1 VGYRGDSRE
10 NAEDEVIRADS
21 SLTDAV
27 AELKSSKK
35 FREWNPSY
43 STPSPRTPGIER
55 SAIMKEVVEKHFTPD
70 ELAELW
76 GVSVDSIRRLFRDES
91 GVLKMGDK
99 NPKHKRQYLTLRIP
113 ESVAERVHTRLSE

>member
-1 VGYRGDSRE
+1 VDTQRHRGE
-10 NAEDEVIRADS
+10 GAGAEVIHADS

-27 AELKSSKK
+27 TELNASKQ
-35 FREWNPSY
+35 FREWRPSY
-43 STPSPRTPGIER
+43 SKPATRTPGIER
-55 SAIMKEVVEKHFTPD
+55 SAILKDERHFTPD
-70 ELAELW
+70 ELAQLW
-76 GVSVDSIRRLFRDES
+76 SVSVDSIRRIFRDEP